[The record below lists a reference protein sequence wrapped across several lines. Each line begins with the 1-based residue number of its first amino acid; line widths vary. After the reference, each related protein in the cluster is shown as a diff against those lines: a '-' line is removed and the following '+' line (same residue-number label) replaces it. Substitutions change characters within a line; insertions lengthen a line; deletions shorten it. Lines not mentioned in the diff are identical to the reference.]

1 MTGPAATTAP
11 RWVPFAL
18 GFRPFFLLAGLAAV
32 VLLGGWLA
40 LFVGRLPLPA
50 HYDLVGWHTHEM
62 LFGYAVAVITG
73 FLLTAVRNW
82 TGVDTLRGAPLAALA
97 ALWLAGRLLP
107 WLPGVPGV
115 VIAAVD
121 FAFLPLLAVA
131 LLGPLRAASNR
142 MNLVLLP
149 LLGGMAVANA
159 LIHAGALGWTTLP
172 ATTGTRLM
180 IDLIL
185 GLIMLVGGRVMP
197 FFTETGIA
205 GARPRVRRPAEIAGV
220 VLLLLLIMLHLA
232 GIGGLLL
239 AAVATAMSL
248 VQALR
253 LAGWYQRGVFSVPL
267 LAVLYSGYGWLVAGF
282 MLHALAA
289 VGAFPESPAIHAF
302 TVGAIGVLTL
312 GMMARVALG
321 HTGRPLRSSLAINIA
336 FVLLNGAALVRV
348 LLVAVIPSWHSQ
360 WLYLSGF
367 LWLAAF
373 ALFSA
378 VYVPILLRPRTD
390 GQPG

>member
-1 MTGPAATTAP
+1 MTAP
-11 RWVPFAL
+11 PTPPTRRWVPFVL
-18 GFRPFFLLAGLAAV
+18 GFRPFFLLAGLAAIA
-32 VLLGGWLA
+32 LLGVWLA

-50 HYDLVGWHTHEM
+50 HYDPVGWHTHEM
-62 LFGYAVAVITG
+62 LFGYAVAVIAG

-82 TGVDTLRGAPLAALA
+82 TGVDTLRGAPLAVLA

-107 WLPGVPGV
+107 WLPGVTGLAV
-115 VIAAVD
+115 AAVD

-131 LLGPLRAASNR
+131 LLGPLRSASNR
-142 MNLVLLP
+142 MNLVLPP

-172 ATTGTRLM
+172 ATIGTRLM

-185 GLIMLVGGRVMP
+185 ALMLLVGGRVMP
-197 FFTETGIA
+197 FFTETGIT
-205 GARPRVRRPAEIAGV
+205 GARPRVRRPVEIAGV
-220 VLLLLLIMLHLA
+220 ALMLLLIVLHLA
-232 GIGGLLL
+232 GVGGALL
-239 AAVATAMSL
+239 AAVAAAMGL

-282 MLHALAA
+282 LLHALAA
-289 VGAFPESPAIHAF
+289 VGAIPPSPATHAF

-321 HTGRPLRSSLAINIA
+321 HTGRPLRSSLAVNIA

-348 LLVAVIPSWHSQ
+348 LLMAVAPSAHVN
-360 WLYLSGF
+360 WLHLSGL

-373 ALFSA
+373 VLFTA
-378 VYVPILLRPRTD
+378 VYAPMLLRARAD